1 METPCFLRSGS
12 AGDMTLTTLGPRIGF
27 QIPKN
32 MAVLPPS
39 SPEVSRNGEQA
50 AATLVMRTTSSS
62 SDAAIHA
69 GPVCP
74 SVRLQLFGVDKEQR
88 TRGAWG
94 RDSVLLL
101 VLPPC
106 PSLLLPPVGFTLG
119 LF

>member
-27 QIPKN
+27 LIPKN
-32 MAVLPPS
+32 MAMLPPS

-50 AATLVMRTTSSS
+50 AAMLVVRTTSSS

-74 SVRLQLFGVDKEQR
+74 SACLQLFGVDKGQR
-88 TRGAWG
+88 TRGA
-94 RDSVLLL
+94 
-101 VLPPC
+101 
-106 PSLLLPPVGFTLG
+106 
-119 LF
+119 